1 MDLGF
6 LTLDLYF
13 YYCVL
18 HDFITSL
25 PHLLPYLLPYFIES
39 LITKAGVIKLP
50 YIPALLNNKCIT
62 QKKTI
67 QVWQMHF

>member
-13 YYCVL
+13 YCVL

-39 LITKAGVIKLP
+39 LITKAGVIKLANSTYLP
-50 YIPALLNNKCIT
+50 S
-62 QKKTI
+62 
-67 QVWQMHF
+67 